1 MKSSVLSRGCPVVA
15 AVALCAGLPPLSAA
29 YAADAPATPHL
40 SRTTVDSFGRVAQ
53 AVLGNRTSALLDGVP
68 AVRGEVGAVHGVGLS
83 TALAR
88 SERTALSALHGTRAR
103 LAAMGESYSAATTE
117 VTVERTRL
125 HRAGATVDVTESTV
139 LTYRRI
145 HGDEPPTTGFRAH
158 HRLTFTARPDGTWQ
172 LTGVRLTDDGP
183 RPVNEPLTAATQG
196 SVRPGAVIDAPRA
209 STAYPAPARPKKLT
223 GRTKYNYPA
232 MANYAE
238 KYWKKYNASY
248 RNFNRHRGGGDC
260 TNFLSQSLKAGGW
273 KAVTKS
279 RQSYGTWWYGS
290 SDQSETWVGVNE
302 WSWFAQTARRTT
314 PLKYAYQMDKGD
326 VLQMDFDQDGSKD
339 HSMMTTYRDS
349 AGVPYL
355 TYHALD
361 TYRRSLPSIIAS
373 NPRSAY
379 YAYRT

>member
-1 MKSSVLSRGCPVVA
+1 MKSSLLSRGCPAVA
-15 AVALCAGLPPLSAA
+15 AVALSTALLPLSAA
-29 YAADAPATPHL
+29 HAAGASAPSMSPA
-40 SRTTVDSFGRVAQ
+40 TVDSFGRVAQ
-53 AVLGNRTSALLDGVP
+53 AFFATRTNTLLDGAP
-68 AVRGEVGAVHGVGLS
+68 AVRAEVTTVHGVGLS
-83 TALAR
+83 TSLAR
-88 SERTALSALHGTRAR
+88 TERTGLSSLRGTRSR
-103 LAAMGESYSAATTE
+103 LAAVGEAYSAASTE
-117 VTVERTRL
+117 VTVERSWL
-125 HRAGATVDVTESTV
+125 HRDEATVDVTETTV
-139 LTYRRI
+139 LTYRRV

-183 RPVNEPLTAATQG
+183 RPVNEPLPAATQAP
-196 SVRPGAVIDAPRA
+196 VRPGAVIDAPRA
-209 STAYPAPARPKKLT
+209 STAYPAPAKPKKLT
-223 GRTKYNYPA
+223 GRTTYNYPA
-232 MANYAE
+232 MAKYAE
-238 KYWKKYNASY
+238 KYWKNYNPAY
-248 RNFNRHRGGGDC
+248 RDLNRHRGGGDC

-273 KAVTKS
+273 KTVTSS

-290 SDQSETWVGVNE
+290 ANQSDTWMGVNE
-302 WSWFAQTARRTT
+302 WSWFAQTAKRTT

-349 AGVPYL
+349 TGVPYL